1 MIFKTEAFVLRAIP
15 WREADRL
22 YYFFTPHEG
31 VITGV
36 VRAAAKSS
44 SKLAGQLLP
53 FAKVQ
58 IMIGRGKLDHVAG
71 TSTIKDYQNLRTD
84 LKNLSLAAS
93 IVELFL
99 GELSSG
105 AKQQEFDL
113 LEEVFT
119 LLNEENLK
127 SEDKLIL
134 VRTFL
139 WKFLSLSGWQPQLD
153 ACFVCQKS
161 ISQGAYLPG
170 RGLVCH
176 QHNLAGALL
185 ISPDLLQFLREILKT
200 SLKDSLDL
208 KLNPELNKEWLQ
220 ASQAYYQEVYDR
232 PSRALKLF
240 VYG

>member
-1 MIFKTEAFVLRAIP
+1 MTFKTDAFVLRVMP

-22 YYFFTPHEG
+22 YYLFTPHEG
-31 VITGV
+31 IITAV
-36 VRAAAKSS
+36 VRSAAKSS
-44 SKLAGQLLP
+44 SKLAGHLLP
-53 FAKVQ
+53 FAKVRV
-58 IMIGRGKLDHVAG
+58 MIGRGKMDHLAG
-71 TSTIKDYQNLRTD
+71 VHLLKDYANLRTD

-105 AKQQEFDL
+105 AKRAEFNL
-113 LEEVFT
+113 LEEIFV
-119 LLNEENLK
+119 LLNDINLK
-127 SEDKLIL
+127 PERKLIL
-134 VRTFL
+134 VRVFL

-153 ACFVCQKS
+153 RCFICQQA
-161 ISQGAYLPG
+161 IDNGAYLPG

-176 QHNLAGALL
+176 KHDLAGALL
-185 ISPDLLQFLREILKT
+185 ISPDLLQFLREVLNL

-208 KLNPELNKEWLQ
+208 GLSPELNREWLQ

-232 PSRALKLF
+232 PSKALKLF